1 MWRQDDA
8 EQKIN
13 EQLLWN
19 SSHGCVYY
27 IEMNNMFVFAMENV
41 AHLSSEQSTS
51 STHMQKLCVAYIELF
66 SQEGVQ

>member
-1 MWRQDDA
+1 
-8 EQKIN
+8 
-13 EQLLWN
+13 
-19 SSHGCVYY
+19 
-27 IEMNNMFVFAMENV
+27 MNNMFVFAMENV